1 MVPMASKFKPTVP
14 KGSRLSRTYGDN
26 LIRSTGNSHMTT
38 APSPNLDSLDE
49 KRLLVVS
56 RLQSAKVFEQMGCDA
71 WQSISN
77 DRYRSVD
84 RPDICVIIPLYN
96 YAKYIHQC
104 LESVAASIFED
115 SDVKIEVLVIDDCS
129 TDNSAQVTEAYLEHS
144 SLPICLIKKYL
155 NTGLADVRNI
165 GLKIARAPYLFMLDA
180 DNWIA
185 PNCLSVM
192 HTQIKSGNYA
202 SIYGKIEIFNHDTQA
217 YVCTFS
223 DTEWNLDD
231 LIQDPYIDAMAMFDK
246 NILIEVG
253 GYSTELVEYGWFGF
267 EDYDLWLKLAQNGS
281 VVKLVPEV
289 LSFYRVHTSS
299 MINTTNQFRVNMA
312 RYFNSKF
319 PELANINT
327 TSEKL
332 FGARRNLVAGMS
344 HQNLTSR
351 STDHLA
357 QTPDGAAT
365 NTLAPSDREL
375 NASLSQEL
383 NRCYETIASMQSS
396 KFWKLRSKWFKFKQ
410 MWRSNPIDRIEK

>member
-1 MVPMASKFKPTVP
+1 
-14 KGSRLSRTYGDN
+14 
-26 LIRSTGNSHMTT
+26 MTT
-38 APSPNLDSLDE
+38 APSTNIYNLDE

-56 RLQSAKVFEQMGCDA
+56 RLQSAKVFEEMGCDS
-71 WQSISN
+71 WRSISN
-77 DRYRSVD
+77 SSYQSVD
-84 RPDICVIIPLYN
+84 RPNICVIIPLYN

-104 LESVAASIFED
+104 LESVAASVFEN
-115 SDVKIEVLVIDDCS
+115 SDVKIEVLVIDDRS
-129 TDNSAQVTEAYLEHS
+129 TDNSLQVIEEYLERS

-165 GLKIARAPYLFMLDA
+165 GLKIARAPYVFMLDA

-185 PNCLSVM
+185 PNCLAVM
-192 HTQIKSGNYA
+192 YAQIKSGNYA
-202 SIYGKIEIFNHDTQA
+202 SIYGKIKIFNNDTQE
-217 YVCTFS
+217 YVYVFS
-223 DTEWNLDD
+223 DQEWNVDD

-267 EDYDLWLKLAQNGS
+267 EDYDLWLKLAHHDY

-289 LSFYRVHTSS
+289 LSSYRVHSSS

-312 RYFNSKF
+312 RYFNAKF
-319 PELANINT
+319 PDLATINT

-344 HQNLTSR
+344 CQNLTSTTEN
-351 STDHLA
+351 SDWA
-357 QTPDGAAT
+357 IDGAAT
-365 NTLAPSDREL
+365 DTLTATTDRDL

-383 NRCYETIASMQSS
+383 NRCYQTIESMESS
-396 KFWKLRSKWFKFKQ
+396 KFWQLRIKWFKFKE
-410 MWRSNPIDRIEK
+410 MWRSAKIG